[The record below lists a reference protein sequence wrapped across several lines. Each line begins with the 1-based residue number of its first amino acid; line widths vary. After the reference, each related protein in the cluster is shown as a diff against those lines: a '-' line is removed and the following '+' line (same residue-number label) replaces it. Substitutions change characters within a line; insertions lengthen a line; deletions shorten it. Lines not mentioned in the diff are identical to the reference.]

1 MIKNCKFEVDVTY
14 NPDFFAEG
22 EIRETIKKAIRDLN
36 DKKESAFGKSSMID
50 PGRTNNGMTGTVST
64 IDSVDE
70 NTATQSEAG
79 TIDLI
84 ETLVSLSSCM
94 DDEEESTMV
103 LPEPKLEELMHE
115 VRTAFK
121 D

>member
-1 MIKNCKFEVDVTY
+1 MTKKCKFEVEVTY
-14 NPDFFAEG
+14 NSDFFAEG

-36 DKKESAFGKSSMID
+36 DKKESAFGKSVMID
-50 PGRTNNGMTGTVST
+50 PGKTNKGMSGTVST
-64 IDSVDE
+64 IDSVLTE
-70 NTATQSEAG
+70 PTGS
-79 TIDLI
+79 IDLI

-94 DDEEESTMV
+94 DDEEEPSLV
-103 LPEPKLEELMHE
+103 LPELPEQKLEELMTE